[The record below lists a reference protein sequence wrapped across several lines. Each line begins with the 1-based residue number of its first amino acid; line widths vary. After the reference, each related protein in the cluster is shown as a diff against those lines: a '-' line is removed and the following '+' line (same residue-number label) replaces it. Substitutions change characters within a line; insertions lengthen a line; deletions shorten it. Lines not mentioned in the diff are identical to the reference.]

1 MKRPLTLT
9 SAILGTVFQGILALE
24 SIILFIAMM
33 DLVAG
38 ATGAGTLAIVM
49 IITIAIAVL
58 GLIFNIL
65 SIPTWNKAPEVFRK
79 KRGVIITAIVFNLLI
94 VVLSLIGYADEGATV
109 NFLSILMLLCLI
121 AASVMY
127 IVDLATEKKRVAEL
141 EAQNA
146 TEETTETAQ
155 DSPVQASTAT
165 ALEEKLVKL
174 NQMKEQG
181 IIDEEEYNELKKKYI
196 SEML

>member
-1 MKRPLTLT
+1 MKRALTLT
-9 SAILGTVFQGILALE
+9 SAIMGTVFQGILALE
-24 SIILFIAMM
+24 SIIFFIAMM

-38 ATGAGTLAIVM
+38 ASGAGTLAIVM

-58 GLIFNIL
+58 GLLFNIL
-65 SIPTWNKAPEVFRK
+65 SIPAWNKAPEVFRK
-79 KRGVIITAIVFNLLI
+79 KRGIIITAIVFNLLV
-94 VVLSLIGYADEGATV
+94 VVLSLIGFAGEGTSV
-109 NFLSILMLLCLI
+109 SFLSILMLLCLI
-121 AASVMY
+121 AASIMY
-127 IVDLATEKKRVAEL
+127 IVDLATEKKKVAEL

-146 TEETTETAQ
+146 TEEVTEETA
-155 DSPVQASTAT
+155 QASTAT

>member
-24 SIILFIAMM
+24 SIILFVAMM

-49 IITIAIAVL
+49 IVTIAIAVL

-65 SIPTWNKAPEVFRK
+65 SIPAWNKAPEVFRK

-94 VVLSLIGYADEGATV
+94 VVLSLIGYAGEGATV
-109 NFLSILMLLCLI
+109 NVLSILMLLCLI
-121 AASVMY
+121 ASSIMY

-146 TEETTETAQ
+146 TEETEAEAEAT
-155 DSPVQASTAT
+155 VSTAT

>member
-24 SIILFIAMM
+24 SVILFIAMM

-65 SIPTWNKAPEVFRK
+65 SIPAWNKAPEVFRK

-94 VVLSLIGYADEGATV
+94 VVLSLIGYAGEGTTV

-121 AASVMY
+121 ASSIMF

-174 NQMKEQG
+174 SQMKEQG
-181 IIDEEEYNELKKKYI
+181 IIDEQEYNELKKKYI

>member
-38 ATGAGTLAIVM
+38 ASGAGTLAIVM

-58 GLIFNIL
+58 GLLFNIL
-65 SIPTWNKAPEVFRK
+65 SISAWNKAPEVFRK
-79 KRGVIITAIVFNLLI
+79 KRGFIITAIVFNLLI
-94 VVLSLIGYADEGATV
+94 VVLSLIGYAGEGATV

-121 AASVMY
+121 AASIMF
-127 IVDLATEKKRVAEL
+127 IVDLAQEKKRVAEL

-146 TEETTETAQ
+146 TEEVTAETA
-155 DSPVQASTAT
+155 QASTAT

-174 NQMKEQG
+174 SQMKEQG
-181 IIDEEEYNELKKKYI
+181 LIDEQEYNELKKKYI